1 MEKQIGRKVVY
12 GKLPEFITYL
22 ALPYEYIKSLINK
35 KPRLITLDSIHTA
48 QTGNKVVPSSLA
60 REELG
65 HNPRPIEQTI
75 FDTVEF
81 FQKRGLVS

>member
-1 MEKQIGRKVVY
+1 MGKQVGRKVVY
-12 GKLPEFITYL
+12 GKLPEFITYI
-22 ALPYEYIKSLINK
+22 AIPFEYIRSLINK

-48 QTGNKVVPSSLA
+48 KTGNKVVPSTLA

-65 HNPRPIEQTI
+65 QTPRPREETR

-81 FQKRGLVS
+81 FQKRGLVN